1 MRNGVAAGV
10 DCAEKC
16 FHCGEPVPLGF
27 DLSLEVDGTEQP
39 MCCNGCLAVASLI
52 QNAGLGRYYDFRNA
66 VPQRPVE
73 EPVLARFA
81 AWDRQAVLD
90 FHAIAQNDVYKIQL
104 VLENVHCPACAWL
117 VHRYLS
123 SFAGVQEVRLNVSD
137 GRLRLTFDPSKT
149 PLSQLAEAL
158 ARLGYPPHLDSP
170 TSDAD
175 RNRNSNER
183 RRMLRYLIVAALGMM
198 QVMSYALSKY
208 IGAFQGMDAEMEQF
222 FRLISMLVAVP
233 VALYAGQPFYRSAWQ
248 HIKQRSLGLDIPV
261 AAAMLIALFSSVLI
275 TLFGEGEV
283 YFDSVV
289 MFIFFLLLGRFA
301 VMLSRQQSGAL
312 HSALSRALPG
322 QARRITADGVEPVGL
337 IELSQGDRVMVA
349 DGEIVPADGR
359 VIDGTGRVDEALL
372 SGESIPR
379 VRGTGDRVMA
389 GSLLTEGALQV
400 EIDAIGQSTVLASI
414 VDLLS
419 EARSTRPKLAQM
431 ADRAAGWFIALILI
445 ATSIAAIV
453 WWQVDPGRIIPI
465 VLAMLVVACP
475 CALALGTPTALA
487 SATRGLAESGVLTA
501 NPDALARFA
510 EITHVVLDKTGT
522 LTRPVMRLAE
532 TRLAETRLA
541 DGLNGLDWAGM
552 DQTQVLKIAAALERV
567 STHPIASA
575 FADQDH
581 GLAIARAQSHG
592 SCGVSGC
599 IEETK
604 YLLGR
609 PDWVA
614 AASGLEIRVPERGI
628 WIALAGISDA
638 RTGLIATFRL
648 DSPLRTGA
656 QSLIETLTSR
666 GIEVIMA
673 SGDRAGNVEAL
684 ARNLGIENYHAAMR
698 PADKL
703 DLVKQLQA
711 EGAVVAMIGDGIND
725 APVLAGADVSI
736 ALAEGAAIAQT
747 QADLVVTG
755 KGLDA
760 LRRMFVQAPRVR
772 RIIRQNLGWS
782 LTYNFSALP
791 LAALGIIPPWAA
803 AIGMSLS
810 SLGVVLN
817 ARRLARM
824 PTARR
829 GEKGRARINQAG
841 TNQYNLNAPKDRF
854 ARPT

>member
-1 MRNGVAAGV
+1 MRNGAAAGV
-10 DCAEKC
+10 DCAETC
-16 FHCGEPVPLGF
+16 FHCGEPVPPGV
-27 DLSLEVDGTEQP
+27 DLSLQVDGIEQP
-39 MCCNGCLAVASLI
+39 MCCNGCLAVSSLI

-90 FHAIAQNDVYKIQL
+90 FHASAKNGVYKIQL

-123 SFAGVQEVRLNVSD
+123 SFAGVQDVRLNVSD
-137 GRLRLTFDPSKT
+137 GRLRLAFDPAKT

-175 RNRNSNER
+175 RDRNER

-261 AAAMLIALFSSVLI
+261 ASAMLIALFSSVLI

-359 VIDGTGRVDEALL
+359 VVDGSGRVDEALL

-379 VRGTGDRVMA
+379 VRATGDRVMA
-389 GSLLTEGALQV
+389 GSMLTEGALQV

-419 EARSTRPKLAQM
+419 EARSTRPKLAKM

-445 ATSIAAIV
+445 ATSIAAVV
-453 WWQVDPGRIIPI
+453 WWQIDPGRIIPI

-487 SATRGLAESGVLTA
+487 SATRGLAETGVLTA

-510 EITHVVLDKTGT
+510 DITHVVLDKTGT

-532 TRLAETRLA
+532 TRLTDRSQS
-541 DGLNGLDWAGM
+541 AGM
-552 DQTQVLKIAAALERV
+552 DQAQVLKIAAALERV

-575 FADQDH
+575 FADQDQ
-581 GLAIARAQSHG
+581 GLAIERAQSHG

-599 IEETK
+599 AEETK

-614 AASGLEIRVPERGI
+614 AASGLEIEVPERGI

-638 RTGLIATFRL
+638 QTGLIATFRL
-648 DSPLRTGA
+648 DSPLRAGA

-666 GIEVIMA
+666 GVEVIMA

-684 ARNLGIENYHAAMR
+684 AKNLGIENYHAAMR

-703 DLVKQLQA
+703 ALVKQLQA
-711 EGAVVAMIGDGIND
+711 EGAVVAMVGDGIND

-760 LRRMFVQAPRVR
+760 LRRMFVQGPRVR

-817 ARRLARM
+817 ARRLARRPKM
-824 PTARR
+824 HADPRLDASDELKETFKRPT
-829 GEKGRARINQAG
+829 G
-841 TNQYNLNAPKDRF
+841 KDRLV
-854 ARPT
+854 RTT

>member
-1 MRNGVAAGV
+1 MIMGNRMVSGT
-10 DCAEKC
+10 DCLEQC
-16 FHCGEPVPLGF
+16 FHCGEPVPAGV
-27 DLSLEVDGTEQP
+27 DLSLEVDGVQQP
-39 MCCNGCLAVASLI
+39 MCCSGCLAVAGLI
-52 QNAGLGRYYDFRNA
+52 QNAGLGRYYDFRDA
-66 VPQRPVE
+66 VPLRPVE
-73 EPVLARFA
+73 EPALARFA

-90 FHAIAQNDVYKIQL
+90 FHASAQGEGLCKIQL

-123 SFAGVQEVRLNVSD
+123 SFPGVRESRLNVSD
-137 GRLRLTFDPSKT
+137 GRLRLTFDPSRT
-149 PLSQLAEAL
+149 PLSQLAQAL

-170 TSDAD
+170 TSDVD
-175 RNRNSNER
+175 RDRNER

-312 HSALSRALPG
+312 HSALARALPG

-337 IELSQGDRVMVA
+337 IELNLGDQVMVA

-359 VIDGTGRVDEALL
+359 VIDGNGRVDEALL

-379 VRGTGDRVMA
+379 VRTPGDRVMA

-400 EIDAIGQSTVLASI
+400 EIDATGQSTVLASI

-453 WWQVDPGRIIPI
+453 WWQIDPARVIP
-465 VLAMLVVACP
+465 VMLAMLVVACP

-487 SATRGLAESGVLTA
+487 SATRGLAETGVLTA

-532 TRLAETRLA
+532 TRLADDLDLA
-541 DGLNGLDWAGM
+541 DF
-552 DQTQVLKIAAALERV
+552 DQAQVLKIAAALERV

-575 FADQDH
+575 FAGQDQ
-581 GLAIARAQSHG
+581 GLTIERAQSHG

-614 AASGLEIRVPERGI
+614 AATGLEIRVPERGI
-628 WIALAGISDA
+628 WIALASISDS
-638 RTGLIATFRL
+638 RTAQIATFRL
-648 DSPLRTGA
+648 DSPLRAGSQT
-656 QSLIETLTSR
+656 LIETLKSR
-666 GIEVIMA
+666 GIKVIMA
-673 SGDRAGNVEAL
+673 SGDRVGNVEVL
-684 ARNLGIENYHAAMR
+684 AGSLGIENYHAAMR

-703 DLVKQLQA
+703 ALVKRLQA
-711 EGAVVAMIGDGIND
+711 EGAVVAMVGDGIND

-760 LRRMFVQAPRVR
+760 LCRMFMQAPRVR
-772 RIIRQNLGWS
+772 RIIRQNLGWA

-791 LAALGIIPPWAA
+791 LAAMGIIPPWAA

-817 ARRLARM
+817 ARRLARRPAASKSKRRPEVDERFKNEFER
-824 PTARR
+824 PT
-829 GEKGRARINQAG
+829 G
-841 TNQYNLNAPKDRF
+841 KDRLVGS
-854 ARPT
+854 T

>member
-1 MRNGVAAGV
+1 MSARHTGV
-10 DCAEKC
+10 DC
-16 FHCGEPVPLGF
+16 FHCGEPVPSGV
-27 DLSLEVDGTEQP
+27 DLRFEIDGAEQP

-52 QNAGLGRYYDFRNA
+52 QNSGLGRYYDFRDA
-66 VPQRPVE
+66 VPLKPVE
-73 EPVLARFA
+73 EPALARFA
-81 AWDRQAVLD
+81 AWDREAVLD
-90 FHAIAQNDVYKIQL
+90 FHSSLHSSAQHDGLRKIQL

-123 SFAGVQEVRLNVSD
+123 SFPGVRESKLNVGD
-137 GRLRLTFDPSKT
+137 GRLRLTFDPAQT
-149 PLSQLAEAL
+149 PLSQLAQAL

-175 RNRNSNER
+175 RDRNER
-183 RRMLRYLIVAALGMM
+183 RRMLRYILVAALGMM

-248 HIKQRSLGLDIPV
+248 HIKQRSIGLDIPV

-275 TLFGEGEV
+275 TLFGQGEV

-312 HSALSRALPG
+312 HTALARALPG
-322 QARRITADGVEPVGL
+322 QARRMTDAGVEPVGL
-337 IELSQGDRVMVA
+337 IELARGDRVMVA
-349 DGEIVPADGR
+349 DGEIVPADG
-359 VIDGTGRVDEALL
+359 VIVDGRGHVDEALL
-372 SGESIPR
+372 SGESVPR
-379 VRGTGDRVMA
+379 VRASGDRVMA
-389 GSLLTEGALQV
+389 GSLLTEGALTL
-400 EIDAIGQSTVLASI
+400 EIDATGQSTVLASI

-431 ADRAAGWFIALILI
+431 ADRAAGWFIALILVS
-445 ATSIAAIV
+445 TSIAAMV
-453 WWQVDPGRIIPI
+453 WLQIDPSRVIPV

-487 SATRGLAESGVLTA
+487 SATRGLAEAGVLTA

-510 EITHVVLDKTGT
+510 QITHVVLDKTGT

-532 TRLAETRLA
+532 TRLAETHPA
-541 DGLNGLDWAGM
+541 DEANAGGLSE
-552 DQTQVLKIAAALERV
+552 QRVIEIAAALERV

-575 FADQDH
+575 FAEHDQ
-581 GLAIARAQSHG
+581 GLTVAEAQSHG
-592 SCGVSGC
+592 SRGVSGW
-599 IEETK
+599 IEQRE
-604 YLLGR
+604 YFLGR

-614 AASGLEIRVPERGI
+614 SEVGLDIVLPERGI
-628 WIALAGISDA
+628 WIALASKTNHQN
-638 RTGLIATFRL
+638 RMIATFRL
-648 DSPLRTGA
+648 DSPLRAGSQA
-656 QSLIETLTSR
+656 LIETLNNR

-673 SGDRAGNVEAL
+673 SGDRVGNVEPL
-684 ARNLGIENYHAAMR
+684 ANDLGIQHYHSGMR

-703 DLVKQLQA
+703 ALVKQLQD
-711 EGAVVAMIGDGIND
+711 EDAVVAMVGDGIND

-747 QADLVVTG
+747 QADMVVTG
-755 KGLDA
+755 KGLNA
-760 LRRMFVQAPRVR
+760 LGQIFVQAPRVR

-782 LTYNFSALP
+782 LAYNFSSLP
-791 LAALGIIPPWAA
+791 LAAIGIIPPWAA

-817 ARRLARM
+817 ARRLARTSAVTHGDEAKKPAGDYDNYNDH
-824 PTARR
+824 PT
-829 GEKGRARINQAG
+829 
-841 TNQYNLNAPKDRF
+841 PKDRL
-854 ARPT
+854 ARST